1 MHMIAWFRAA
11 LARRAEARGF
21 DEGFHGEARR
31 WFRRIGPGGVRQLIE
46 SRQLNCVEH
55 TTAELWLA
63 HQDRIEALRGSA
75 VFVMTVIGVL
85 ATIANLVVNLS
96 R

>member
-1 MHMIAWFRAA
+1 MQMITWFK
-11 LARRAEARGF
+11 ARRAEAGF
-21 DEGFHGEARR
+21 EKGFHRVARR
-31 WFRRIGPGGVRQLIE
+31 RFRRIGPNGVRELIK

-55 TTAELWLA
+55 TTAELFLA
-63 HQDRIEALRGSA
+63 HKDRIEALRGWA

-85 ATIANLVVNLS
+85 ATTANLVVNLS